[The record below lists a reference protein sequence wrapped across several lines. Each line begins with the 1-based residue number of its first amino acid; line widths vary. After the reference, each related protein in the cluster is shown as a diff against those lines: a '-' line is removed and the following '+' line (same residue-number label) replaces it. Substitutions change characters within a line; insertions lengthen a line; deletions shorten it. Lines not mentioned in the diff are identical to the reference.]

1 MGTVTVSY
9 CILLVLVCN
18 DELIIAPMLCVIL
31 FDEVCCNLNFLLSQP
46 VAC

>member
-9 CILLVLVCN
+9 CIFFLLVCN
-18 DELIIAPMLCVIL
+18 DELIIAPMLCGIL
-31 FDEVCCNLNFLLSQP
+31 FAEVRCNLHFLLSQP